1 VRLGILGGTFNPVHV
16 AHLRVAEE
24 VREALTLERV
34 LFVPS
39 GDPPQKSEGLA
50 PARERLEMVRLA
62 VLGDPAFE
70 VVDLELGRSG
80 PSYTADTLATLH
92 RASPESELWFILGTD
107 QFRRLD
113 TWSRPECVLAR
124 ANLAVVSRP
133 GEEGGALRELL
144 PPTLVDQFAVAS
156 GRRDELTHASGNA
169 ARAVPIT
176 RLDVSSTDLRA
187 RIARGESIRYLVP
200 ERVLEYIEK
209 RGLYR
214 EQA

>member
-24 VREALTLERV
+24 VREALGLDRV
-34 LFVPS
+34 LFLPS
-39 GDPPQKSEGLA
+39 GDPPQKSDGLA

-62 VLGDPAFE
+62 VLGEPAFE
-70 VVDLELGRSG
+70 ALDLELARPG
-80 PSYTADTLATLH
+80 PSYTADTLAAL
-92 RASPESELWFILGTD
+92 REASPESELWFILGTD

-113 TWSRPECVLAR
+113 TWSRPESVAGQ
-124 ANLAVVSRP
+124 ANLAVVHRP
-133 GEEGGALRELL
+133 GEQPGELRDLVPPPLADQFEVARDSSGAL
-144 PPTLVDQFAVAS
+144 V
-156 GRRDELTHASGNA
+156 HASGHA
-169 ARAVPIT
+169 VRAVPIT
-176 RLDVSSTDLRA
+176 RLDISSTEVRA

-214 EQA
+214 EAA

>member
-24 VREALTLERV
+24 VREALGLDRV

-62 VLGDPAFE
+62 VLGEPAFE
-70 VVDLELGRSG
+70 ALDLEVARPGL
-80 PSYTADTLATLH
+80 SYTADTLAAL
-92 RASPESELWFILGTD
+92 REASPESELWFILGTD

-113 TWSRPECVLAR
+113 TWSRPESVAGQ
-124 ANLAVVSRP
+124 ANLAVVHRP
-133 GEEGGALRELL
+133 GEQPGELRDLV
-144 PPTLVDQFAVAS
+144 PPSLADQFEAAQGSSEQLV
-156 GRRDELTHASGNA
+156 HASGHA
-169 ARAVPIT
+169 VRAVPIT
-176 RLDVSSTDLRA
+176 RLDISSTDVRA

-214 EQA
+214 EEA